1 MVFNMMERKDRKQGK
16 ANLILLEDLVPE
28 NHILRKIDK
37 AIDFSFIYKYLEPL
51 YSKIGRPS
59 IDPVILFKLAFLDRL
74 DNRHSMKKT
83 CEEAQVN
90 LAYRWYLGIDLDEKI
105 PHYSDFSKNYTRK
118 YCKEIEVINS
128 KGEKE
133 TKTIFRIIF
142 EKILEEAMGRGFI
155 DATHVYMDS
164 THIKANANKKKVAK
178 KIVEAE
184 CKFYQEEL
192 EKEIDG
198 LCEENGFKKAKS
210 AKTKEKEINVSTV
223 DEESGV
229 FCKGEHELQVA
240 YLAQTVCD
248 CNGFVL
254 ESEVNAANLHDSS
267 TFKIPFYNV
276 LSNYCREKLGHKGI
290 RSIGLDAG
298 YKTPAVAR
306 EIIKNNV
313 TPLLPYTRPHGKKNN
328 EDSPTKMGKR
338 DFEYDKDADVFLCKR
353 GCPLTPRG
361 ISKET
366 GYITYRSNKKD
377 CDECPF
383 RNQCL
388 SKTSTTKTLV
398 RHIWQKYLDEA
409 ELIRQTEYHQRYY
422 RLRSLTIERVFAD
435 AKEKHGIRYTRRK
448 GRKRVQDEIL
458 LVFACMNLKKM
469 ALWIAKPSPQKE
481 ASDASDS
488 FNPLK
493 FLYIQFINKIKNGAF
508 QPKWLKYPILS
519 IV

>member
-1 MVFNMMERKDRKQGK
+1 MMERKDRKQGK
-16 ANLILLEDLVPE
+16 ANFVLLEDLVPE

-37 AIDFSFIYKYLEPL
+37 AVDFTFIYEYLEPL
-51 YSKIGRPS
+51 YSNIGRPS

-118 YCKEIEVINS
+118 YSKEIEVINS

-133 TKTIFRIIF
+133 MKTIFRIIF

-155 DATHVYMDS
+155 DATHIYMDS
-164 THIKANANKKKVAK
+164 THIKANANRKKVAK
-178 KIVEAE
+178 KIIEAE
-184 CKFYQEEL
+184 SKFYQEEL
-192 EKEIDG
+192 EKEIDE
-198 LCEENGFKKAKS
+198 LSETNGYKKAKS
-210 AKTKEKEINVSTV
+210 AKKQEKAVNISTV

-254 ESEVNAANLHDSS
+254 ETEVNAANKHDSS
-267 TFKIPFYNV
+267 TFKVPFYNV
-276 LSNYCREKLGHKGI
+276 LSNYSREKLGHKGI

-298 YKTPAVAR
+298 YKIPAVAR
-306 EIIKNNV
+306 EIIKNNI
-313 TPLLPYTRPHGKKNN
+313 TPLLPYTRPHGHKNN
-328 EDSPTKMGKR
+328 EDNPIKMGKK
-338 DFEYDKDADVFLCKR
+338 DFKYDKAADVFLCKN

-366 GYITYRSNKKD
+366 GYITYRSHKKD

-388 SKTSTTKTLV
+388 SKTSTTKTV
-398 RHIWQKYLDEA
+398 IRHIWQKYLDEA
-409 ELIRQTEYHQRYY
+409 ELIRHTEYHRRYY
-422 RLRSLTIERVFAD
+422 PLRSFTIERVFAD
-435 AKEKHGIRYTRRK
+435 AKEKYGLRYTRHK
-448 GRKRVQDEIL
+448 GKKRVQDEVL

-493 FLYIQFINKIKNGAF
+493 FLYIQFVNKIKNGAF
-508 QPKWLKYPILS
+508 QPKRLKYPILS